1 MTPATVTG
9 APVTGPAEQSA
20 GVIAALATVLD
31 RERGRPITE
40 LGLVRSVSIDGG
52 RVTARLR
59 LPAHAGGPDLARLTA
74 NDARRALATLT
85 WVTDVTVDLEDHSVS
100 EETCHPV
107 APDEEFIV
115 ASPLPSGPGRPGGTR
130 RAFLR
135 ERLLA
140 VQGRLGRHLV
150 SRGWTCRQMAGAC
163 LKDLPDRLTEALVR
177 CRRTLGLPADD
188 SDPVFIDERGR
199 AVLAV
204 EMELHLRRCTAP
216 YDPNDRVRGR
226 ALLTP

>member
-1 MTPATVTG
+1 M
-9 APVTGPAEQSA
+9 
-20 GVIAALATVLD
+20 AALARVLD
-31 RERGRPITE
+31 PELGRPITE
-40 LGLVRSVSIDGG
+40 LGFVRSVSIDGG
-52 RVTARLR
+52 CVTARLR
-59 LPAHAGGPDLARLTA
+59 LPAHLCEPDLARLTA
-74 NDARRALATLT
+74 DDARRALAGLT

-100 EETCHPV
+100 EETDHPV
-107 APDEEFIV
+107 APDEELAV
-115 ASPLPSGPGRPGGTR
+115 AFPLPTGPDRPEGPR
-130 RAFLR
+130 RTFVR
-135 ERLLA
+135 NGLLA

-216 YDPNDRVRGR
+216 HELNEGRVRGR
-226 ALLTP
+226 TLLTP

>member
-1 MTPATVTG
+1 MTLATVTG

-31 RERGRPITE
+31 PDRGRPITE
-40 LGLVRSVSIDGG
+40 LGIVRRVSIDGG
-52 RVTARLR
+52 RVAARLR
-59 LPAHAGGPDLARLTA
+59 LPAHVGGPDLARLTA
-74 NDARRALATLT
+74 DDARRALAVLT
-85 WVTDVTVDLEDHSVS
+85 WVTDVTVDLEDHSVR
-100 EETCHPV
+100 EETCHP
-107 APDEEFIV
+107 APPEEEFTA
-115 ASPLPSGPGRPGGTR
+115 ASPLHSGPGQAERPR
-130 RAFLR
+130 SALPR
-135 ERLLA
+135 EDLLA

-163 LKDLPDRLTEALVR
+163 LKDLPGRLTEALVR

-204 EMELHLRRCTAP
+204 EIEPHLRR
-216 YDPNDRVRGR
+216 
-226 ALLTP
+226 